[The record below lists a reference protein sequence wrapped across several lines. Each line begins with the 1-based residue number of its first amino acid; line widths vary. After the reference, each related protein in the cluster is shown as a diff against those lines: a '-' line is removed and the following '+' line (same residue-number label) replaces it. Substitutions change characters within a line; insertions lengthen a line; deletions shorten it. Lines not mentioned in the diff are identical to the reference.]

1 MQRISKTYTD
11 RFLENISCIAEEN
24 PVLFERVRHA
34 GGADRLVEAQD
45 GGLTMRIG
53 TRYLESRFSPERNA
67 LRHARR
73 VLTAHSG
80 TECAVSVQKTYI
92 FLGCGLGYHIN
103 ELLGRG
109 GTGVLIEKDLELFRA
124 ALYVLDTGI
133 LRRLTFWIGL
143 PKEEVIAK
151 IQKLGLAGMKA
162 VPHPVEARISS
173 AYYGVIED
181 AIHKSRQ
188 EQKAS
193 DVTVS
198 QSQRLWVKNVMKNLC
213 LLGFEGKGR
222 LLGKSCAG
230 KFSGPALLIASGP
243 WLEEIVERIKRYK
256 KKIPVLTLLP
266 SLPFLL
272 AHGIEPDLVL
282 STDAGFWNRYRA
294 VSAGAI
300 RGGCSVPL
308 VTTFS
313 CDPGVT
319 RRWEGR
325 IYLFS
330 HCLDFESLFEFI
342 RSEVISIPMQGTSA
356 LVMILLA
363 RTMGFDKIFLAGYDF
378 AFKGLLDHHRGA
390 GFDTVHLCGV
400 SRFTTWETET
410 FRRLLNEGYMSAGGQ
425 DGERLYT
432 SHKLSLYKN
441 WFEREVVGDD
451 IVRLN
456 NGLRVE
462 GIKTAAPE
470 AMSLE
475 AMSLEVRGDYGSA
488 VAPKIDTVLE
498 SCSKRM
504 DAGRVLAELREAR
517 ERVFKQKD
525 PLKRCGLVYGK
536 TWNPGRRPP
545 SEDAG
550 FVLREIDR
558 CLEVWEKREEKGRK

>member
-1 MQRISKTYTD
+1 LQRISETYTD

-34 GGADRLVEAQD
+34 GGDDRLVEAQD

-73 VLTAHSG
+73 VHSVPARAG
-80 TECAVSVQKTYI
+80 TECETYI

-103 ELLGRG
+103 ELLGGG
-109 GTGVLIEKDLELFRA
+109 GTGVLIEKDLDLFRA

-143 PKEEVIAK
+143 PKEEAIAK
-151 IQKLGLAGMKA
+151 IQKLDLAEMKA

-173 AYYGVIED
+173 VYYGAIED

-198 QSQRLWVKNVMKNLC
+198 QSERLWVKNVIKNLC
-213 LLGFEGKGR
+213 TLGFEGKGR
-222 LLGKSCAG
+222 LLGKSCSG

-256 KKIPVLTLLP
+256 KKIPVLALLP

-294 VSAGAI
+294 VLPEAI
-300 RGGCSVPL
+300 RGGCRVPL

-319 RRWEGR
+319 RRWEGS

-462 GIKTAAPE
+462 GIKTAALE
-470 AMSLE
+470 TMS
-475 AMSLEVRGDYGSA
+475 SYSA
-488 VAPKIDTVLE
+488 DDCVSKIGTLLE
-498 SCSKRM
+498 SCSKRLP
-504 DAGRVLAELREAR
+504 AGRVLAELRDAR

-525 PLKRCGLVYGK
+525 PKKRCGLVYGK
-536 TWNPGRRPP
+536 TWKPGRKSP

-550 FVLREIDR
+550 FVLQELDR
-558 CLEVWEKREEKGRK
+558 YLKMWEKREEKGRK